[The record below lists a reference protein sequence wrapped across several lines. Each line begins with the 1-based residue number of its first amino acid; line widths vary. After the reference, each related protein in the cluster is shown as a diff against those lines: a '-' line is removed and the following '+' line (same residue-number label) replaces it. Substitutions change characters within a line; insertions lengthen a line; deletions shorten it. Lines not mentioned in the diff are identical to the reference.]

1 MRDDQEIQAFREE
14 LVRPR
19 SMNKGGGCGMN
30 VMFKHIYRYI
40 IIHALNAG
48 FS

>member
-19 SMNKGGGCGMN
+19 SMNKGGGSGMN
-30 VMFKHIYRYI
+30 VMFKQIYHYI
-40 IIHALNAG
+40 NIHALNAG